1 MCVSCV
7 CNTEGDGSVSII
19 IVHMACCI
27 KLLWFPLL
35 SPSHTQ
41 PSTLQHYSGYSVMDI
56 GDCLH
61 DLHRTFA
68 MAPVCSQ
75 QAIRKKYASQRWE
88 PSEKCTVHTP
98 RSYLQLLNP
107 TLFVQ
112 LAQKLLTTSSCMVFV
127 EPHCTCSLL
136 LICSLRNVI
145 FYVLDLNFCRLSL
158 GSWWCPLWKYWK
170 PCPVEIPLTLEWW
183 KSWPLVL
190 NLQARPSI
198 QIQKLVTFKTVFQ
211 FNLELNQK
219 FIVFFEHFFANLFL
233 CTNFTDNVF
242 IKLFL

>member
-1 MCVSCV
+1 MQYWRRWLSFY
-7 CNTEGDGSVSII
+7 
-19 IVHMACCI
+19 IVHLACCI
-27 KLLWFPLL
+27 KLLWSPLL

-88 PSEKCTVHTP
+88 PSEKCTVHIP
-98 RSYLQLLNP
+98 RSYLQ
-107 TLFVQ
+107 
-112 LAQKLLTTSSCMVFV
+112 LLTTSSCMVFV

-158 GSWWCPLWKYWK
+158 GSWWCPLWKYRK

-198 QIQKLVTFKTVFQ
+198 QIQKLVTFKTVS
-211 FNLELNQK
+211 NSIGVEPK
-219 FIVFFEHFFANLFL
+219 IYCLFWA
-233 CTNFTDNVF
+233 
-242 IKLFL
+242 LFC